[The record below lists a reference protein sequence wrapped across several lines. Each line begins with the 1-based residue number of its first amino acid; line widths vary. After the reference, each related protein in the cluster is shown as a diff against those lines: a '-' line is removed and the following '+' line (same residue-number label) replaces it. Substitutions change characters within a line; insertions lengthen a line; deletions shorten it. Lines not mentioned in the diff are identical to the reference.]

1 MGFYKKNW
9 LDDTILDFP
18 HAGFWIVHIL
28 GPVLIFIWGMRFAM
42 HHAPLP
48 FLGYRFLRK
57 LVKR

>member
-9 LDDTILDFP
+9 TDDSTLEFP
-18 HAGFWIVHIL
+18 HAGFWIFHIV
-28 GPVLIFIWGMRFAM
+28 GPILIFIWGMRFAM
-42 HHAPLP
+42 RHVPLP